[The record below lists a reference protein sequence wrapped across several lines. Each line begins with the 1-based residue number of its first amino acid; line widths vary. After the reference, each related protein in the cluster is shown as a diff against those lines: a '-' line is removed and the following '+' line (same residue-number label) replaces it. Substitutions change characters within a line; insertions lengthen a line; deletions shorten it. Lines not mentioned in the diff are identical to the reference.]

1 MSRPL
6 SPGRV
11 RLLASAALILAFVA
25 GALAGTAW
33 ERMHAPRDHR
43 PGGPRGPHRFAEM
56 MARRYDLSP
65 DQAKRVE
72 VILARRRPRVDSL
85 MASVQPQLRAA
96 YDSTN
101 AEVRQVL
108 TPKQRVKFDED
119 LARRRRDFERDRPRP

>member
-1 MSRPL
+1 
-6 SPGRV
+6 
-11 RLLASAALILAFVA
+11 
-25 GALAGTAW
+25 
-33 ERMHAPRDHR
+33 
-43 PGGPRGPHRFAEM
+43 M
-56 MARRYDLSP
+56 MARRIYHSP
-65 DQAKRVE
+65 DHAKLLV
-72 VILARRRPRVDSL
+72 VFLARGRPRVDSL